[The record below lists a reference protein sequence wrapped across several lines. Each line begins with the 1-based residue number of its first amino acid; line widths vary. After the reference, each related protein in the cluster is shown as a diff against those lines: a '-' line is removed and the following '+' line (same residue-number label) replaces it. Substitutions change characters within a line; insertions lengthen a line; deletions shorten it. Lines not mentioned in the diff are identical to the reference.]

1 MPMIILFSEKT
12 DLLLV
17 FLLFFFVPLIL
28 YAYKVNY
35 ITKDILIL

>member
-12 DLLLV
+12 DLLL
-17 FLLFFFVPLIL
+17 FFFVPLIL
-28 YAYKVNY
+28 HAYKVNY